1 MNLRILFK
9 GILMLLP
16 MLFTV
21 SLKSQVVNCNIF
33 NYSNPG
39 SCHTASIE
47 CVMIIDQAFVDANE
61 GDIMLARLDAERVFD
76 SIKLRMTPLL
86 TSQGYATT
94 FRLVHF
100 PDIVAPN
107 NWYNGSSA
115 YWIGKVSEYWNT
127 NPKKC
132 IKRDVIILL
141 SGQEPPFHG
150 VSNGISICNPEVN
163 PRPTASCLVFSV

>member
-1 MNLRILFK
+1 MRNR
-9 GILMLLP
+9 
-16 MLFTV
+16 
-21 SLKSQVVNCNIF
+21 
-33 NYSNPG
+33 
-39 SCHTASIE
+39 
-47 CVMIIDQAFVDANE
+47 IIDQAFVDANE

-115 YWIGKVSEYWNT
+115 YWIGKVSEYLEYQ
-127 NPKKC
+127 P
-132 IKRDVIILL
+132 
-141 SGQEPPFHG
+141 
-150 VSNGISICNPEVN
+150 
-163 PRPTASCLVFSV
+163 